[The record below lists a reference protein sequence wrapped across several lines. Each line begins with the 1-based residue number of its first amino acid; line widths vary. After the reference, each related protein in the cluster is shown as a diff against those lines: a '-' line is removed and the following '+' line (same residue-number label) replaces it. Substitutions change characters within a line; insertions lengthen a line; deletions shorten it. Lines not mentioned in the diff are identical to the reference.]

1 MFDMTGATR
10 EYVDMDIDFDGVE
23 YTGPTTLLEYVV
35 GEMMLKNMGNASDST
50 YAGNYNVVIF
60 KHLLARTLSRSILT
74 NYSQGMKVSL
84 LLSRRWF
91 YHAVSVFL
99 QSVLLLVV
107 AYTTFYYRV
116 DNFQD
121 RMMVTI
127 TCMSADGL
135 SSSQLN

>member
-1 MFDMTGATR
+1 
-10 EYVDMDIDFDGVE
+10 
-23 YTGPTTLLEYVV
+23 
-35 GEMMLKNMGNASDST
+35 
-50 YAGNYNVVIF
+50 
-60 KHLLARTLSRSILT
+60 
-74 NYSQGMKVSL
+74 MKVSL

-127 TCMSADGL
+127 TCMSADGTKCYSIHL
-135 SSSQLN
+135 TSHFCRLVVANVQSSVGESIPKTSYFKEFSNY

>member
-1 MFDMTGATR
+1 
-10 EYVDMDIDFDGVE
+10 
-23 YTGPTTLLEYVV
+23 
-35 GEMMLKNMGNASDST
+35 
-50 YAGNYNVVIF
+50 
-60 KHLLARTLSRSILT
+60 
-74 NYSQGMKVSL
+74 MKVSL

-127 TCMSADGL
+127 TCMSAERSVLKL
-135 SSSQLN
+135 SSIDILQAGRG

>member
-1 MFDMTGATR
+1 
-10 EYVDMDIDFDGVE
+10 
-23 YTGPTTLLEYVV
+23 
-35 GEMMLKNMGNASDST
+35 
-50 YAGNYNVVIF
+50 
-60 KHLLARTLSRSILT
+60 
-74 NYSQGMKVSL
+74 MKVSL

-127 TCMSADGL
+127 TCMSVQRGTICVIQLIHLQACCGKRPVKCGREH
-135 SSSQLN
+135 SQNFIL

>member
-1 MFDMTGATR
+1 
-10 EYVDMDIDFDGVE
+10 
-23 YTGPTTLLEYVV
+23 
-35 GEMMLKNMGNASDST
+35 
-50 YAGNYNVVIF
+50 
-60 KHLLARTLSRSILT
+60 
-74 NYSQGMKVSL
+74 MKVSL

-127 TCMSADGL
+127 TCMLVVANVQSSVGESIPKTSYFKEISNYQYILKRKCVKVGL
-135 SSSQLN
+135 RILQKCTDFVFTGGLGYTHS

>member
-1 MFDMTGATR
+1 
-10 EYVDMDIDFDGVE
+10 
-23 YTGPTTLLEYVV
+23 
-35 GEMMLKNMGNASDST
+35 
-50 YAGNYNVVIF
+50 
-60 KHLLARTLSRSILT
+60 
-74 NYSQGMKVSL
+74 MKVSL

-127 TCMSADGL
+127 TCMSAVRSVLKL
-135 SSSQLN
+135 SSIDILQAGRG

>member
-1 MFDMTGATR
+1 MMFDMTGATR
-10 EYVDMDIDFDGVE
+10 EYVDMDIDFEGVE

-50 YAGNYNVVIF
+50 YA
-60 KHLLARTLSRSILT
+60 
-74 NYSQGMKVSL
+74 GMKVSL

-127 TCMSADGL
+127 TCMLVVANVQ
-135 SSSQLN
+135 SSVGESIPKTSYFKVKFH

>member
-1 MFDMTGATR
+1 
-10 EYVDMDIDFDGVE
+10 
-23 YTGPTTLLEYVV
+23 
-35 GEMMLKNMGNASDST
+35 
-50 YAGNYNVVIF
+50 
-60 KHLLARTLSRSILT
+60 
-74 NYSQGMKVSL
+74 MKVSL

-121 RMMVTI
+121 RMMVSRRI
-127 TCMSADGL
+127 LVVFS
-135 SSSQLN
+135 

>member
-1 MFDMTGATR
+1 M
-10 EYVDMDIDFDGVE
+10 I
-23 YTGPTTLLEYVV
+23 
-35 GEMMLKNMGNASDST
+35 K
-50 YAGNYNVVIF
+50 
-60 KHLLARTLSRSILT
+60 LSE
-74 NYSQGMKVSL
+74 GMKVSL

-127 TCMSADGL
+127 TCMSADRTKCCSIHL
-135 SSSQLN
+135 TSHFL

>member
-1 MFDMTGATR
+1 
-10 EYVDMDIDFDGVE
+10 
-23 YTGPTTLLEYVV
+23 
-35 GEMMLKNMGNASDST
+35 
-50 YAGNYNVVIF
+50 
-60 KHLLARTLSRSILT
+60 
-74 NYSQGMKVSL
+74 MKVSL

-127 TCMSADGL
+127 TCMSVEQRTLDLFSKTDLIFQACR
-135 SSSQLN
+135 SQRSVKCGREYP